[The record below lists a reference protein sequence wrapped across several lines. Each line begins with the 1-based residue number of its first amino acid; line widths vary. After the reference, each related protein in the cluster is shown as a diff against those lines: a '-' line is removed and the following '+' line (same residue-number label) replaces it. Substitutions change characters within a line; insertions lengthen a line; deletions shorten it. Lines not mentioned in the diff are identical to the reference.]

1 MSIIFFFFFLLQQNE
16 SISQVVRVEPAIR
29 VTNTDDVVR
38 YSILSGNDDE
48 FFRMDPSTGEVFLV
62 RQVDRE
68 QLDTDTF
75 SLVIQATS
83 SETEPALARLVVNVK
98 DINDNPPT
106 FHPAQHVIS
115 IMENLPVEFN
125 VLKVT
130 ATDPDLVS

>member
-1 MSIIFFFFFLLQQNE
+1 MSIIFFFLLQQNE

-75 SLVIQATS
+75 SLIIQATS

-98 DINDNPPT
+98 DINDNPPI